1 MQAYGS
7 AHHVAG
13 REPIPLPTQNQPITP
28 RERLVVCP
36 CGHRGRLGTFHI
48 CIDLSAPEPVVIA
61 PPKPAPKKVTRSK
74 PGTKSERPANTRP
87 PRKPRD
93 CVDCGAPISKVATRC
108 LLCAGKLRGA
118 TPRASTG
125 PIVSRIE
132 EVKRRYLA
140 GERVQDLADDLGVGA
155 SGIRAALRRSGVTLR
170 SQSESQR
177 GRRGRRGLTDEQA
190 NEVVRM
196 YVEDRMTMD
205 AIGEH
210 FGIGQHGIRNTLQR
224 LGVER
229 RRRGGPGNRK
239 TA

>member
-13 REPIPLPTQNQPITP
+13 QGHVPLPAQNQPITP

-36 CGHRGRLGTFHI
+36 CGHRGRPGTFHI
-48 CIDLSAPEPVVIA
+48 CIDLSAPGPVVIVKS
-61 PPKPAPKKVTRSK
+61 KPAAKKDARRPK
-74 PGTKSERPANTRP
+74 TKSERPASARP

-93 CVDCGAPISKVATRC
+93 CVDCGVPISKVATRC

-140 GERVQDLADDLGVGA
+140 GERVQDLADDLGVGS

-190 NEVVRM
+190 NEAVRM

-205 AIGEH
+205 AIGQH

-229 RRRGGPGNRK
+229 RRRGGPGNRR
-239 TA
+239 AA